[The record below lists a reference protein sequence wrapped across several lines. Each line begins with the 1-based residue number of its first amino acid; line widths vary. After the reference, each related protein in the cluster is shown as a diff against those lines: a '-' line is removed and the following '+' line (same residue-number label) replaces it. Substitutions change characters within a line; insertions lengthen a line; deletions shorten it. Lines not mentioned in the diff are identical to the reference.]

1 MTEQKKSPEISI
13 IVPVYKVEKYLNEC
27 IDSILAQTF
36 TDFELILVDDGS
48 PDSCPALCDAAAA
61 KDSRI
66 RVIHQKNRGLS
77 GARNAGL
84 DAAEGEWIAFVDSDD
99 TIMPDFCAKLYHA
112 AQEAGAQMAV
122 CNYRQVDEALTPI
135 REQYLHVRREVLTPE
150 QALEHST
157 LLPYMVVWNKL
168 YHRSI
173 FAQLR
178 FAEGK
183 LNEDTLLI
191 AYAYEKADRIANI
204 PDALYL
210 YRKVAGSIVN
220 SKVTL
225 RQQNRP
231 IELFERQTDEL
242 GYFSKKFLPRALL
255 FSIFGKIHQAKTDT
269 AQDTRRLSSGTT
281 GCPSRTICLSCQSY
295 EVHFGIPLGCSSTQN
310 RTTVTL
316 SIVLLRTSASS
327 TFDSLALVIRG
338 VESNS
343 ARHKASSKVDLPEPV
358 LPVMAKMP
366 AFFNGSTVKSTS
378 NSPAKEARFFPRIAN
393 IFIMNCYL
401 NYSLPASLMTSC
413 NNSFIAAGISCSS
426 YFLL

>member
-1 MTEQKKSPEISI
+1 MQEQHKKQPEISI
-13 IVPVYKVEKYLNEC
+13 IVPVYKTERFLSAC
-27 IDSILAQTF
+27 ISSILAQTF

-99 TIMPDFCAKLYHA
+99 TITPDFCAKLYHA

-168 YHRSI
+168 YQRSI

-191 AYAYEKADRIANI
+191 AYAYEKRTESRISRMRCTFTA
-204 PDALYL
+204 
-210 YRKVAGSIVN
+210 RW
-220 SKVTL
+220 
-225 RQQNRP
+225 
-231 IELFERQTDEL
+231 
-242 GYFSKKFLPRALL
+242 RA
-255 FSIFGKIHQAKTDT
+255 
-269 AQDTRRLSSGTT
+269 
-281 GCPSRTICLSCQSY
+281 
-295 EVHFGIPLGCSSTQN
+295 
-310 RTTVTL
+310 
-316 SIVLLRTSASS
+316 ASS
-327 TFDSLALVIRG
+327 T
-338 VESNS
+338 
-343 ARHKASSKVDLPEPV
+343 
-358 LPVMAKMP
+358 AKSP
-366 AFFNGSTVKSTS
+366 CAISTVWKQTI
-378 NSPAKEARFFPRIAN
+378 P
-393 IFIMNCYL
+393 
-401 NYSLPASLMTSC
+401 
-413 NNSFIAAGISCSS
+413 CSS
-426 YFLL
+426 ASAAMASRVRCVSCTGHCCTP

>member
-210 YRKVAGSIVN
+210 YRKVAVSIV
-220 SKVTL
+220 
-225 RQQNRP
+225 
-231 IELFERQTDEL
+231 
-242 GYFSKKFLPRALL
+242 KKF
-255 FSIFGKIHQAKTDT
+255 GTK
-269 AQDTRRLSSGTT
+269 LSG
-281 GCPSRTICLSCQSY
+281 
-295 EVHFGIPLGCSSTQN
+295 
-310 RTTVTL
+310 
-316 SIVLLRTSASS
+316 
-327 TFDSLALVIRG
+327 
-338 VESNS
+338 
-343 ARHKASSKVDLPEPV
+343 KASILGGIILIGIGLE
-358 LPVMAKMP
+358 
-366 AFFNGSTVKSTS
+366 
-378 NSPAKEARFFPRIAN
+378 
-393 IFIMNCYL
+393 IFISGVL
-401 NYSLPASLMTSC
+401 
-413 NNSFIAAGISCSS
+413 
-426 YFLL
+426 